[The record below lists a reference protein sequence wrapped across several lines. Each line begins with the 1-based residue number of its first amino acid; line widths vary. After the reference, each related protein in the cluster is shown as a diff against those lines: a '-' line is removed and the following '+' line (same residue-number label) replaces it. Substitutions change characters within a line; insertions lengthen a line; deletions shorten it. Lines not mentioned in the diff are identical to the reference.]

1 MDQLPP
7 EILDSI
13 LQKNIEMCRDHKS
26 QLLDLRLVCKAF
38 DQGLK
43 SSIFKTTSLE
53 FSRFIRFR
61 NIDDNPDELKALKDI
76 ASLSSS
82 MYIDMMITRDT
93 DEIDQLKETF
103 NAIYAA
109 VPEMADLIDSLR
121 SYCLNKTTFTEE
133 DYSRLLRRVMQ
144 NAPDITRLKINLPFQ
159 VVSNSFMT
167 STRLFANT
175 LACAANRPEEH
186 QKIDT
191 LVLDHITDVTINSLC
206 NVHIDVE
213 NAFKVFENLKSLVI
227 SCKRQESRT
236 SLQTVFARNFWL
248 LIGKAKDLETLC
260 IIGWNVAQT
269 TRRIRNKR
277 VASRMTTEQWTMRC
291 LPYYSSKR
299 LVLSKLRCLELKRMD
314 LDPLMLLLLIKETS
328 QSLTELYLN
337 DIGLKV
343 NGSTDRENT
352 SLWIGHQDIK
362 KPKECTWVA
371 PAIRDIEDLNLKIL
385 RVSKLGYDDYSPDL
399 DSEHPNYDLDDPTGH
414 NQSFDQRFVEAVM
427 GTKSPLP
434 LELVSNTSSEMEDLH
449 EKSTY
454 AEVDPN
460 TYDAEIYQKNHNT
473 TSNYK
478 KSIDGIFHNNNERA
492 LRELQNIVSVAD
504 RGMALLTR
512 EVERGTDLTADPI
525 SGAIVDPPVGT

>member
-7 EILDSI
+7 EILDLI
-13 LQKNIEMCRDHKS
+13 LQKNIDMCRDHKS

-43 SSIFKTTSLE
+43 LSIFKTTSLE

-61 NIDDNPDELKALKDI
+61 NIDDNPDEVKTLQDL
-76 ASLSSS
+76 ASLASSI
-82 MYIDMMITRDT
+82 YIDMMITRDT

-103 NAIYAA
+103 NAIYAG

-121 SYCLNKTTFTEE
+121 SYCLNKTTFTDE
-133 DYSRLLRRVMQ
+133 DYSRLVCIVMQ
-144 NAPDITRLKINLPFQ
+144 NGPDITRLKINLPFQ
-159 VVSNSFMT
+159 VISNAFMT

-175 LACAANRPEEH
+175 LACAANRPEEY

-206 NVHIDVE
+206 NVHIDVQ
-213 NAFKVFENLKSLVI
+213 NAFKVFENLKSLLI
-227 SCKRQESRT
+227 SFKRQESRT

-269 TRRIRNKR
+269 TKRVRNKR
-277 VASRMTTEQWTMRC
+277 VASRMTNEQWTMRC
-291 LPYYSSKR
+291 LPYHPSKK

-314 LDPLMLLLLIKETS
+314 LDPLTLLLLIKETS
-328 QSLTELYLN
+328 HSLTELYLN

-352 SLWIGHQDIK
+352 SLWIGYQNIE
-362 KPKECTWVA
+362 KPDECTWVGL
-371 PAIRDIEDLNLKIL
+371 AIRDIECLNLKIL

-414 NQSFDQRFVEAVM
+414 NKSFDQRFVEAVM
-427 GTKSPLP
+427 GTKAPLS
-434 LELVSNTSSEMEDLH
+434 LELVSNPSSEMENPH
-449 EKSTY
+449 EKATCI
-454 AEVDPN
+454 EVDPN
-460 TYDAEIYQKNHNT
+460 TYDAEIYQKRYNT

-478 KSIDGIFHNNNERA
+478 KSIDGIFYNNNERA

-512 EVERGTDLTADPI
+512 EVERGTNLTADPI
-525 SGAIVDPPVGT
+525 SGAIVDPPFGA

>member
-1 MDQLPP
+1 MNRLPP

-13 LQKNIEMCRDHKS
+13 LQKNIEMSRDHKA
-26 QLLDLRLVCKAF
+26 QLLGLRLVCKAF

-53 FSRFIRFR
+53 FSRFARFK
-61 NIDDNPDELKALKDI
+61 NIDDNPDQLKTLRDVV
-76 ASLSSS
+76 SLSSCV
-82 MYIDMMITRDT
+82 YIDMMITRDT

-103 NAIYAA
+103 NAIYDA

-121 SYCLNKTTFTEE
+121 SYCLNETTFTEE
-133 DYSRLLRRVMQ
+133 DYSGLVCRIMQ
-144 NAPDITRLKINLPFQ
+144 GGPDISRLKINLPFQ
-159 VVSNSFMT
+159 VVSNAFMT

-186 QKIDT
+186 RKIDT

-213 NAFKVFENLKSLVI
+213 NAFKVFQNLKSLVI
-227 SCKRQESRT
+227 SFKRQESRT

-248 LIGKAKDLETLC
+248 LIGKAQDLETLC
-260 IIGWNVAQT
+260 LIGWNVAQT
-269 TRRIRNKR
+269 TKRIRNRR
-277 VASRMTTEQWTMRC
+277 VASRMTNEQWTMRC
-291 LPYYSSKR
+291 LPYYPSKR
-299 LVLSKLRCLELKRMD
+299 LVLSKLKCLELKRMD
-314 LDPLMLLLLIKETS
+314 LDPLMLLLLIKETRH
-328 QSLTELYLN
+328 SLIELYLN

-352 SLWIGHQDIK
+352 SLWIGYQNIQ
-362 KPKECTWVA
+362 KPDECTWVA
-371 PAIRDIEDLNLKIL
+371 PAIRDIEGLNLKVL

-399 DSEHPNYDLDDPTGH
+399 DSETPNYDLDDPTGH

-427 GTKSPLP
+427 GTKATLP
-434 LELVSNTSSEMEDLH
+434 LELAFDTSSDMEIPHGNVTD
-449 EKSTY
+449 
-454 AEVDPN
+454 AEVDPS
-460 TYDAEIYQKNHNT
+460 TYDAEAYQKIYNS

-478 KSIDGIFHNNNERA
+478 KSIDGIFCNNNERA

-512 EVERGTDLTADPI
+512 EVERGTGLTADPI